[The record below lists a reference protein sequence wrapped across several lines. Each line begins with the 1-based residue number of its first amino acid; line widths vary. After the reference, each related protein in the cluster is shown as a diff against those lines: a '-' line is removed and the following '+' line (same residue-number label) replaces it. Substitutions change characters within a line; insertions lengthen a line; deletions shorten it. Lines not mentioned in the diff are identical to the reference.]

1 MITRRATFRLYPSKA
16 QEVRLHYYRRL
27 HKDLYNACV
36 YHRKTQYQKFGQNVT
51 YYDQQN
57 ILPAFKAEWV
67 EYKEL
72 GSQALQATV
81 KRVDFAF
88 LRFFQGLGKYP
99 KFKSSRYYRGWTY
112 PAVSGWKTH
121 TTGDNGGLELAGIPG
136 QIQIRGEAR
145 TWGNPTT
152 CTIVWKQNKWYASIT
167 VNCEPVRETGIGAV
181 GLDIGCLT
189 AVAMSDGT
197 KIDNPRFLA
206 SAQKHINKVSKRLR
220 RKRSPQR
227 RKVKASRRW
236 KKTRKKVSLLQ
247 NKVANRRQNWVHQT
261 ATEIISANSLVATEE
276 LQVKNMTRKAKKG
289 KRRRTRG
296 ASTRGTRAT
305 HSLQKTGLNRSI
317 LDVGFGMLRQ
327 AIKYKVI
334 ESGGVFVDVPTKK
347 IKPSQTCPQ
356 CGTQKPKSLDER
368 IHQCDCGCTLD
379 RDVASAVVC
388 LNYALGL
395 GTSLKDGDGLAGEP
409 GRPHALEA
417 TSRDWA
423 TLPKSPLSCGGFRQL
438 NQMKRQKLSEA

>member
-1 MITRRATFRLYPSKA
+1 MITRRITFRLYPSKA

-36 YHRKTQYQKFGQNVT
+36 YHRKTEYQKFGKNVT

-57 ILPAFKAEWV
+57 ILPAFKTEWV

-88 LRFFQGLGKYP
+88 QRFFAGLGKYP
-99 KFKSSRYYRGWTY
+99 RFKSSRYYRGWTY
-112 PAVSGWKTH
+112 PATSGWKAH
-121 TTGDNGGLELAGIPG
+121 TSGDNGGLELIGIPG
-136 QIQIRGEAR
+136 QIQMRGKAR
-145 TWGNPTT
+145 TWGTPTT

-167 VNCEPVRETGIGAV
+167 VNCEPRRETGTGAI

-197 KIDNPRFLA
+197 KLDNPRFLVT
-206 SAQKHINKVSKRLR
+206 AQKDINKVSSQLR
-220 RKRSPQR
+220 RKRSPQK
-227 RKVKASRRW
+227 RKTKASRRW
-236 KKTRKKVSLLQ
+236 KKVKKKVSKLQ

-261 ATEIISANSLVATEE
+261 ATQIVSTNSLVATEE
-276 LQVKNMTRKAKKG
+276 LVVKNMTRKAKKG
-289 KRRRTRG
+289 SKRKR
-296 ASTRGTRAT
+296 
-305 HSLQKTGLNRSI
+305 QKTGLNRSI

-347 IKPSQTCPQ
+347 IKPSQTCPKCSRQ
-356 CGTQKPKSLDER
+356 HKKELNER
-368 IHQCDCGCTLD
+368 IHSCPCGCILD
-379 RDVASAVVC
+379 RDVASAIVC
-388 LNYALGL
+388 LNYAMGL
-395 GTSLKDGDGLAGEP
+395 GTSLTDVDAE
-409 GRPHALEA
+409 
-417 TSRDWA
+417 
-423 TLPKSPLSCGGFRQL
+423 PLSKSLKKCGGFRQVQ
-438 NQMKRQKLSEA
+438 QMKRQKLSEA